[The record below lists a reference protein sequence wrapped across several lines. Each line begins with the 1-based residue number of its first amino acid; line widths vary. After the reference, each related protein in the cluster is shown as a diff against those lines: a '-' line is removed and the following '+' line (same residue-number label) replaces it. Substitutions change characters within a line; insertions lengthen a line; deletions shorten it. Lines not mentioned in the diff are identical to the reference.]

1 MDYRLDKRQQEIR
14 LQELRLKE
22 LEDSV
27 MKKEASLKAK
37 ESEFKSSGGIDTARI
52 DEVLKMKTAELARK
66 EEALNVRENELEL
79 KRRNLESKL
88 KVQDLE
94 GKPADKDTA
103 ALLEKLKAKEIEQA
117 KREDELRKL
126 EVSLKDKWAQLQ
138 AEAKKV
144 TGTGPAVLPQTGPTE
159 SGTEIKPLLKV
170 RCVGCRELIP
180 IYSTVRPLKVQCPK
194 CSKVGVLK

>member
-1 MDYRLDKRQQEIR
+1 
-14 LQELRLKE
+14 
-22 LEDSV
+22 
-27 MKKEASLKAK
+27 MKKDTLFKAK
-37 ESEFKSSGGIDTARI
+37 EAESRSSGMDAAQI

-66 EEALNVRENELEL
+66 EEALQTRENELEL
-79 KRRNLESKL
+79 KRRNLESKI

-94 GKPADKDTA
+94 GKPIDKDTA
-103 ALLEKLKAKEIEQA
+103 AFLEKLKAKEIEQA

-126 EVSLKDKWAQLQ
+126 EASLKDKWAQLQ

-144 TGTGPAVLPQTGPTE
+144 AGTGPAVSQQTGPTE